1 MFISWNFHVFLSYY
15 RYERIS
21 EYLANKYRTL
31 EELWLDP
38 SFLATLF
45 FYVSPSDR
53 GILAQVCKT
62 WRDVLYQPVF
72 WTGVMPVLRCREL
85 RATSGDLSST
95 SELRKRV
102 RTVFIKA
109 NYFVIIA
116 DQTLW
121 IFPIIIIFFQI
132 SKKVLNDL
140 ICNPPP
146 LFIPVKNMLQLRLY
160 SMFL

>member
-1 MFISWNFHVFLSYY
+1 MLKVLKNRWSQENPQNFSNFLHLSHF
-15 RYERIS
+15 RIERIS
-21 EYLANKYRTL
+21 EYLATRYRTL

-45 FYVSPSDR
+45 FYIPPSDR

-102 RTVFIKA
+102 CIWFLLRVFFTA
-109 NYFVIIA
+109 FCS
-116 DQTLW
+116 T
-121 IFPIIIIFFQI
+121 
-132 SKKVLNDL
+132 
-140 ICNPPP
+140 
-146 LFIPVKNMLQLRLY
+146 
-160 SMFL
+160 